1 MTTGDNDVIALPP
14 ESASEPDTISRRR
27 VYFCCLAIISV
38 MTAVIHFAVA
48 GEHFQEYWAFGV
60 FMLVTAW
67 LQLAWAVAIV
77 VKPSK
82 LLLAGGAVV
91 NAGIVVV
98 YILTRTVGDMVG
110 PTPHDVEPFGFGDG
124 LCTVLEALV
133 AVACVWLLV
142 SQSDVRVRRQQLFL
156 APAMTGALGALLL
169 SVALVDGGGEMVMSM
184 GDDAPAAVTTGVH
197 AASNSTSM
205 NMAGSHKSASAGSM
219 HMAAVTSHVIKL
231 PTESPAGDVTTLNPN
246 AMHMAAGMKMAS
258 TVACTATPTKAQ
270 QAATV
275 SLVNQS
281 WKDTQKFRSL
291 AAAKAAGYVAITPVG
306 QRVVHYLNGW
316 YLHDVLTGGKVL
328 KPSEPQSLV
337 YANTPHGAVL
347 AASMYINAIGAPPQP
362 GGCLTQW
369 HVHTNLCLSGAT
381 VVGTTHTGCPA
392 GSANDITPPMMHV
405 WYVPI
410 PGGPNAIDAPDR
422 QVVHAA
428 EKVAAPK
435 NGVA

>member
-1 MTTGDNDVIALPP
+1 MTTSDNDVIPSSP
-14 ESASEPDTISRRR
+14 EHASDQDTISRRK
-27 VYFCCLAIISV
+27 VYFCCLAIVSV

-98 YILTRTVGDMVG
+98 YILTRTIGDMVG

-184 GDDAPAAVTTGVH
+184 GDDAPAVISPGVH
-197 AASNSTSM
+197 TAGDSTSM
-205 NMAGSHKSASAGSM
+205 HMSGSAKATGTM

-231 PTESPAGDVTTLNPN
+231 PTRSPAGDVTTLN
-246 AMHMAAGMKMAS
+246 ASDMHMAGGMKMANP
-258 TVACTATPTKAQ
+258 VACTATPTKAQ

-281 WKDTQKFRSL
+281 WKAIQKFRSL
-291 AAAKAAGYVAITPVG
+291 AAAKAAGYVPITPVG
-306 QRVVHYLNGW
+306 QPVVHYLNGW

-369 HVHTNLCLSGAT
+369 HVHTNLCLNDAT
-381 VVGTTHTGCPA
+381 VVGTTRTGCPA
-392 GSANDITPPMMHV
+392 GSANHITPPMMHV

-428 EKVAAPK
+428 EKVAAPN